1 MKAIIQR
8 VTTASVTVGEVPIS
22 SIGRGLCVLLGIS
35 MEDTQKDV
43 DYMVRKILNLRLFD
57 DENGRAWSKSVMDK
71 EYEVLCVSQFT
82 LQCILKG
89 NKPDFHAAMPAELS
103 QPFYNNILEH
113 LRSTYKPEMIKGR
126 AHWSRI
132 LKYRQV
138 GSLGPT
144 CRFTFRMTDQSPL
157 NWCLL
162 LLPWTP
168 NSSLNRRNSSRGK
181 RSSALKDPLSRAGRG
196 PPRAPE
202 PRTLTPAVEQTET
215 CRQRGR
221 PRAARFTILMMEEL
235 SRPKWTSSA
244 ETVRRDSGL
253 SSWENV
259 WASSSPSFS
268 TTLAVSALYPLCH
281 CLSLL
286 KDKGPSTPKSK
297 GTYDRDG

>member
-113 LRSTYKPEMIKGR
+113 LRSTYKPEMIKGGQFGAYMQVHIQNDGPVTIELVSPSAPMDPKQLAKQEKQQQRKEKQRSKGPSESGRER
-126 AHWSRI
+126 A
-132 LKYRQV
+132 
-138 GSLGPT
+138 
-144 CRFTFRMTDQSPL
+144 
-157 NWCLL
+157 
-162 LLPWTP
+162 
-168 NSSLNRRNSSRGK
+168 
-181 RSSALKDPLSRAGRG
+181 
-196 PPRAPE
+196 AP
-202 PRTLTPAVEQTET
+202 
-215 CRQRGR
+215 R
-221 PRAARFTILMMEEL
+221 PRAQD
-235 SRPKWTSSA
+235 P
-244 ETVRRDSGL
+244 
-253 SSWENV
+253 N
-259 WASSSPSFS
+259 ASSG
-268 TTLAVSALYPLCH
+268 ADGDVS
-281 CLSLL
+281 SERE
-286 KDKGPSTPKSK
+286 T
-297 GTYDRDG
+297 